1 MKTRLAADRLREKSP
16 TTLVTNHLRQRYHF
30 SPVVAE
36 ALSDDLQLLAQQVND
51 SSQLSEGQILYP
63 AVKANEPAGK
73 ALKDCQYEIVRLTMF
88 AQEDIAFRQQHSLKD
103 LKKRILHRITEEADA
118 QGAPLTYEDL
128 SWLLFAD
135 RKTIGQYIQEL
146 RAEGKTIVTRATYTD
161 ASASISHHRPIVK
174 RFLLNYTE
182 SEIAQRLNHTLE
194 RVERYLKDF
203 LRICVT
209 HRQGYTVE
217 GIRHLTD
224 LSKGVVEKHL
234 EHHAELSA
242 SPFWKEH
249 LERKLR
255 FYEASID
262 ADLAKKGVQ
271 A

>member
-1 MKTRLAADRLREKSP
+1 MKTRLAADRLQEKSP
-16 TTLVTNHLRQRYHF
+16 TTLVTNHLRQRYCF

-36 ALSDDLQLLAQQVND
+36 ALNDDLQLLTQKMND
-51 SSQLSEGQILYP
+51 SSRLAEGQILHP
-63 AVKANEPAGK
+63 AVKADEPAGK
-73 ALKDCQYEIVRLTMF
+73 ALKDCQYEMVRLTMF
-88 AQEDIAFRQQHSLKD
+88 AHEDITFRQQHRLKE
-103 LKKRILHRITEEADA
+103 LKKRILHRITEESDA

-161 ASASISHHRPIVK
+161 ASASISHHRPIV
-174 RFLLNYTE
+174 RQFLLNYTE
-182 SEIAQRLNHTLE
+182 TEIAQRTNHTLG
-194 RVERYLKDF
+194 RVEGYIKDF
-203 LRICVT
+203 LRICVA

-217 GIRHLTD
+217 GIRHLTG

-234 EHHAELSA
+234 EHYAELSA
-242 SPFWKEH
+242 SSFWKEH

-262 ADLAKKGVQ
+262 ADLAKKG
-271 A
+271 ALA